1 VPGSGN
7 QDTVPRTLDAGAFVL
22 RRAAVQKYGSGALSR
37 LANGVARFA
46 SGGSV
51 AANGSGAGVSPV
63 KTNRDVFE
71 ARKMI
76 ELGLQGMRDYNSW
89 LRTHFAS
96 SVSMDM
102 ERNTMQTWSRQAVA
116 DRGALEPLSK
126 LKQLTSNEKL
136 KMQAIK
142 DRWHK
147 AMAQPMVYGKDLER
161 DLLDYMDQSEGQYYR
176 AGGLS
181 MSDTVPAMLTPGEFV
196 VNRSAVSRFGA
207 GFFESLNQ
215 LSIPAQAL
223 AQRVQGQ
230 IQGFSSG
237 GLVQSMGFAMDR
249 PVLAADAGPIRT
261 VRVELA
267 SGNSKVSASIDARD
281 ESRLLQLL
289 EVARARSV

>member
-1 VPGSGN
+1 
-7 QDTVPRTLDAGAFVL
+7 
-22 RRAAVQKYGSGALSR
+22 
-37 LANGVARFA
+37 
-46 SGGSV
+46 
-51 AANGSGAGVSPV
+51 
-63 KTNRDVFE
+63 
-71 ARKMI
+71 
-76 ELGLQGMRDYNSW
+76 
-89 LRTHFAS
+89 
-96 SVSMDM
+96 
-102 ERNTMQTWSRQAVA
+102 MQS
-116 DRGALEPLSK
+116 
-126 LKQLTSNEKL
+126 
-136 KMQAIK
+136 IK

>member
-1 VPGSGN
+1 
-7 QDTVPRTLDAGAFVL
+7 
-22 RRAAVQKYGSGALSR
+22 
-37 LANGVARFA
+37 
-46 SGGSV
+46 
-51 AANGSGAGVSPV
+51 
-63 KTNRDVFE
+63 
-71 ARKMI
+71 
-76 ELGLQGMRDYNSW
+76 
-89 LRTHFAS
+89 
-96 SVSMDM
+96 
-102 ERNTMQTWSRQAVA
+102 MQSWSRQAVA
-116 DRGALEPLSK
+116 DRGALEPLSR

-181 MSDTVPAMLTPGEFV
+181 RSDTVPAMLTPGEFV

-223 AQRVQGQ
+223 AQRVQG
-230 IQGFSSG
+230 FAAG
-237 GLVQSMGFAMDR
+237 GLVQSMGFAVDR
-249 PVLAADAGPIRT
+249 PVLAADAGAIRT

-267 SGNSKVSASIDARD
+267 SGNSKVNATIDARD

>member
-1 VPGSGN
+1 M
-7 QDTVPRTLDAGAFVL
+7 

-46 SGGSV
+46 SGGAV
-51 AANGSGAGVSPV
+51 AANGSNANAAPTPV
-63 KTNRDVFE
+63 KSNRDVFE

-76 ELGLQGMRDYNSW
+76 ELGLQGMRDYTSW

-96 SVSMDM
+96 SLSLDM
-102 ERNTMQTWSRQAVA
+102 EWNTMQSWSRQAVA
-116 DRGALEPLSK
+116 DRGALAPLSR
-126 LKQLTSNEKL
+126 LKQLTSNEKR

-181 MSDTVPAMLTPGEFV
+181 RSDTVPAMLTPGEFV

-237 GLVQSMGFAMDR
+237 GLVPSLGFTMDR
-249 PVLAADAGPIRT
+249 PVLAGDASPMRT

-267 SGNSKVSASIDARD
+267 AGNSKVSATIDARD

>member
-1 VPGSGN
+1 
-7 QDTVPRTLDAGAFVL
+7 
-22 RRAAVQKYGSGALSR
+22 
-37 LANGVARFA
+37 
-46 SGGSV
+46 
-51 AANGSGAGVSPV
+51 
-63 KTNRDVFE
+63 
-71 ARKMI
+71 
-76 ELGLQGMRDYNSW
+76 MRDYTSW
-89 LRTHFAS
+89 LRSHFAS
-96 SVSMDM
+96 SLSLDM
-102 ERNTMQTWSRQAVA
+102 EWNTMQSWSRQAVA

-136 KMQAIK
+136 KMQGIK

-181 MSDTVPAMLTPGEFV
+181 RSDTVPAMLTPGEFV

-237 GLVQSMGFAMDR
+237 GLVPSLGFAMDR
-249 PVLAADAGPIRT
+249 PVLAGDAGPVRT

-267 SGNSKVSASIDARD
+267 AGNSKVSASIDARD

>member
-1 VPGSGN
+1 
-7 QDTVPRTLDAGAFVL
+7 
-22 RRAAVQKYGSGALSR
+22 
-37 LANGVARFA
+37 
-46 SGGSV
+46 
-51 AANGSGAGVSPV
+51 
-63 KTNRDVFE
+63 
-71 ARKMI
+71 
-76 ELGLQGMRDYNSW
+76 MRDYNSW

-136 KMQAIK
+136 KMQGIK

-181 MSDTVPAMLTPGEFV
+181 RSDTVPAMLTPGEFV

-223 AQRVQGQ
+223 AQRVQG
-230 IQGFSSG
+230 FAAG
-237 GLVQSMGFAMDR
+237 GPVQSMGFAVDR
-249 PVLAADAGPIRT
+249 PVLAGEAGPIRT